1 MYRKFKIVTK
11 DIDSK
16 DTEELF
22 SPGND
27 IKINT
32 VNHNMFKMNVQKF
45 DIIDNYTL
53 LFALCKM
60 DLNCKRSQKLIS
72 STVSSTD
79 TMIVLNVDY
88 TMYDD
93 AYFTKTFN
101 TINDIYSNY
110 ATVVYTVGSKTYEEK
125 AELVTKENVNNYV
138 FLKVNRRIKTARDVK
153 VRFDFRNR
161 KCYLNLN

>member
-1 MYRKFKIVTK
+1 
-11 DIDSK
+11 
-16 DTEELF
+16 
-22 SPGND
+22 
-27 IKINT
+27 
-32 VNHNMFKMNVQKF
+32 
-45 DIIDNYTL
+45 
-53 LFALCKM
+53 
-60 DLNCKRSQKLIS
+60 
-72 STVSSTD
+72 
-79 TMIVLNVDY
+79 MIVLSVGY